1 MTLISHSRMVG
12 LCLQAADVLLKS
24 GISAEVLNLRTIRP
38 LDRAAIL
45 DAARRNH
52 RIVTVEEGWPQSG
65 VGAEISAMI
74 VESDAFHY
82 LDAPIERV
90 TGADIPMPYVHARA
104 RVEVCMP
111 PGARTNPPR
120 VTRRYAENLESL
132 ARPKVEDIVAV
143 TERVCFRE

>member
-1 MTLISHSRMVG
+1 MVG

-24 GISAEVLNLRTIRP
+24 GISAEVMNLRTIRP

-74 VESDAFHY
+74 VESDAFHS

-90 TGADIPMPYVHARA
+90 TGADIPMPY
-104 RVEVCMP
+104 
-111 PGARTNPPR
+111 
-120 VTRRYAENLESL
+120 AENLEAL

-143 TERVCFRE
+143 AERVCFRE

>member
-1 MTLISHSRMVG
+1 VCAGTDITLISHSRMVG

-24 GISAEVLNLRTIRP
+24 GISAEVMNLRTIRP

-74 VESDAFHY
+74 VESDAFHS

-90 TGADIPMPYVHARA
+90 TGADIPMPY
-104 RVEVCMP
+104 
-111 PGARTNPPR
+111 
-120 VTRRYAENLESL
+120 AENLEAL

-143 TERVCFRE
+143 AERVCFRE